1 MNPQFIAKTAI
12 TVALVLA
19 ASMLSKRPGLLGALV
34 AALPLTSLL
43 VLGWLYA
50 ETRDAQRVAAMSM
63 DIFWFVIGGL
73 LFFPVLSF
81 SLKAGWQPWLC
92 FLLAK
97 SADPAIADRQGVT
110 PLMHSALLNFTEG
123 AEELLLSRAPVD
135 QTNRRGETA
144 LILAVQAKNVA
155 MVRLLVKNG
164 ASPDKADHIAGM
176 SARDYAK
183 RDDRTGQLLS
193 ILDAKPDAPGRQLGP
208 TFGPSN

>member
-92 FLLAK
+92 FLLAG
-97 SADPAIADRQGVT
+97 IA
-110 PLMHSALLNFTEG
+110 AF
-123 AEELLLSRAPVD
+123 
-135 QTNRRGETA
+135 
-144 LILAVQAKNVA
+144 
-155 MVRLLVKNG
+155 
-164 ASPDKADHIAGM
+164 AGM
-176 SARDYAK
+176 SGAQY
-183 RDDRTGQLLS
+183 LL
-193 ILDAKPDAPGRQLGP
+193 AYWRPR
-208 TFGPSN
+208 